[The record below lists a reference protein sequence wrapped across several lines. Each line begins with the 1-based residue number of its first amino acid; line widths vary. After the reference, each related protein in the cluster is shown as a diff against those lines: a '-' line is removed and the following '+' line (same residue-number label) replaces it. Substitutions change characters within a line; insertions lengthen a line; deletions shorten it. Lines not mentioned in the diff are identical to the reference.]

1 MEIWHI
7 WVIAALIL
15 IIVEIFTQGFAVFC
29 LALGALAAAIASACS
44 AGAEGQLIW
53 FAIVTLLSFVF
64 VRPLLKS
71 AGG

>member
-44 AGAEGQLIW
+44 AGCGH
-53 FAIVTLLSFVF
+53 
-64 VRPLLKS
+64 
-71 AGG
+71 